1 MNGLGILITLVVI
14 IAIIIIINTISLIC
28 VAKNRFEDKTGLKK
42 TAIATGHTKNDFF
55 ASKNLPETIG
65 KIIKICLSLLGVIFL
80 LLIIYGGYIWMLAQ
94 GNDQEVEKAI
104 KIIKNS
110 IIGLVIISA
119 AYIIVNLI
127 FEKILSSGLGL

>member
-1 MNGLGILITLVVI
+1 MKNKIIKKFALSI

-28 VAKNRFEDKTGLKK
+28 VAKNKFEDKTGLKK
-42 TAIATGHTKNDFF
+42 TAIATGHTENDFF

-80 LLIIYGGYIWMLAQ
+80 LLIYGGYIWMLAQ